1 MVLRPTLNETLE
13 PGFRISFSGDKGVG
27 AFRGVFFGGVGM
39 SATKLF
45 CLKKEGLFVSWDG
58 KSMTE
63 RPSRAGR
70 FSKTCCQ
77 RKYPGY
83 EMITFPEAYDQ
94 WHTERKARSEVTQ

>member
-1 MVLRPTLNETLE
+1 
-13 PGFRISFSGDKGVG
+13 
-27 AFRGVFFGGVGM
+27 M

-63 RPSRAGR
+63 RPSQAAR
-70 FSKTCCQ
+70 FSKTLCQ

-83 EMITFPEAYDQ
+83 ERITFPEAYGQ
-94 WHTERKARSEVTQ
+94 WYAERKARSEVAQ